1 MTVKLPYQYLRL
13 PMLVV
18 ALVSSML
25 TTAVAANIGPKEVIE
40 DRYQAFLGLVESK
53 AIVAGMPK
61 DELFNLMEKELD
73 PVVDFSR
80 IARKVMGKYS
90 RQASADQMT
99 IFTESFKKTL
109 VNTYAKGLE
118 NIDKLKTVDIDEA
131 VIDAKGKRAKVNSFI
146 KLSTGEQYQVV
157 YSLFLDKSGAWKV
170 ENLVVEGV
178 NIGIVFRNQF
188 AQYMEQYGS
197 VDKAIANWGN

>member
-118 NIDKLKTVDIDEA
+118 NIDKLKTVDIEEA
-131 VIDAKGKRAKVNSFI
+131 VIDDKGKRAKVNSFI